1 MKPRQGSGVRVALS
15 SQWVGTFLIS
25 QLGCPTA
32 TFTWTGEKTPPQTL
46 NGHKGREQT
55 GRWNQVCDLGL
66 KSPGAK
72 GHCCFIGSDQQGRRE
87 LLQEGL

>member
-1 MKPRQGSGVRVALS
+1 MGGDVPDLS
-15 SQWVGTFLIS
+15 AGLPNSHVHLDRGEDT
-25 QLGCPTA
+25 PTDTEWA
-32 TFTWTGEKTPPQTL
+32 Q
-46 NGHKGREQT
+46 REQT